1 MFLREILSNRPREF
15 PMTNYTPNY
24 LSTLIL
30 AIQISFPVLDSF
42 IDREDV
48 TYPLSFFL
56 FLSFYSVHLLCV
68 EKKNL
73 LCEFSSLFVKRIRNT
88 NVCRFIFIGNFKIY
102 SVDKN
107 FDDFRKPILSEDKLQ
122 TSMVRCLE
130 REKRKR
136 EQNGISIIT
145 LRRDRRVS

>member
-1 MFLREILSNRPREF
+1 MFLWEILSNRPREF

-56 FLSFYSVHLLCV
+56 FLSFYSFHLLCV

-107 FDDFRKPILSEDKLQ
+107 FDDFRKPILSEDRPRWLDVWRGK
-122 TSMVRCLE
+122 
-130 REKRKR
+130 REKESRM
-136 EQNGISIIT
+136 EFPS
-145 LRRDRRVS
+145 LL